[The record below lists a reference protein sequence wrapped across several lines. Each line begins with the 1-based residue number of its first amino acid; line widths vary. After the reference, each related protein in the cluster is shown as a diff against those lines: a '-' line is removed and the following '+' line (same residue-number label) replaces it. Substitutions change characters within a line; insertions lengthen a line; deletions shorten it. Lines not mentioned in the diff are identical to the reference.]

1 MKVLI
6 QELKQF
12 YIPPLSKLYFERIAL
27 EKLVFHAPLFVR
39 ISDPESWRVKD
50 EYQKLKNLSKVALKC
65 RMENLKAYLTLEQG
79 GSIFEGHRVLTLNES
94 IPYIEWQ
101 SQKGL
106 LSSGDLLGKYSLF
119 IDLWEFE
126 SELETLAQMLL
137 ALQEAF
143 EDVLQVVLIGS
154 HELTVAVQESQNVI
168 CIDTDK
174 TTHLSFVE
182 RFKFRNKNGLT
193 LFNFASRPYF
203 LISPQGQLM
212 TFFTKQDQQNLM
224 DEIKKYI

>member
-1 MKVLI
+1 MRVLI

-12 YIPPLSKLYFERIAL
+12 YVPPLSKLYFERIAL
-27 EKLVFHAPLFVR
+27 EKLAFHAPLFVR
-39 ISDPESWRVKD
+39 IADPESWRVKD
-50 EYQKLKNLSKVALKC
+50 EYQKLKGLSNVALKC
-65 RMENLKAYLTLEQG
+65 RMENLKAYLTLVQG
-79 GSIFEGHRVLTLNES
+79 GSIFEGHRVLTMNES

-106 LSSGDLLGKYSLF
+106 LASSDLLGKYSLF
-119 IDLWEFE
+119 IALWEFE
-126 SELETLAQMLL
+126 TELEVLGQMIQ
-137 ALQEAF
+137 ALQENF
-143 EDVLQVVLIGS
+143 EDVFQIVLIGAD
-154 HELTVAVQESQNVI
+154 ELSASFKDDPNLL
-168 CIDTDK
+168 CIDPDK
-174 TTHLSFVE
+174 TTHLSFAE

-203 LISPQGQLM
+203 LISPQGQLI